1 MADRIF
7 TPFIPTLT
15 HLAMVKIAIPL
26 HNEFGIAR
34 MNEAFNRIE
43 LGNST
48 ESEQDS
54 EDLELIRYHRA
65 VKYLLLIPPRLR
77 KRVLEAVRGLE
88 YGICQ
93 WRADYSKILQVEDG
107 ECIFYWRCDGT
118 IDRMKTA
125 RQLVQN
131 ASIDISQRFNL
142 ACTYCLEESIKSL
155 WAEMVASGEAVN
167 FKIDNNTMARF
178 WLRWM
183 REGSRVPWTQAAQKY
198 LNPYDGAM
206 MPRFI
211 CFLPLFRQERRELF
225 LPILQYARY
234 DDLRFCLYAITKE
247 EEEIAV
253 KTCALQLLCLCLE
266 WPLRG
271 FFLETAEKVLK
282 YIDDHYMNILLNH
295 IFGTKQKWRDFDYFE
310 LLESFWNMIPSHLR
324 EEAQERPR
332 IRKEIALCFD
342 EMRKKRKAADQE
354 LTNLKKRKIG
364 SYTSESGY
372 EQLNVAI

>member
-15 HLAMVKIAIPL
+15 HLALVKIAIPL
-26 HNEFGIAR
+26 HNEFGIGR

-54 EDLELIRYHRA
+54 EDPELIRYQRA
-65 VKYLLLIPPRLR
+65 VKYLLLIPPCLR
-77 KRVLEAVRGLE
+77 KRVLEAVHGLE

-93 WRADYSKILQVEDG
+93 WRADYSKILQVEDA
-107 ECIFYWRCDGT
+107 EFIFYWRCDGT

-125 RQLVQN
+125 QQLVQN
-131 ASIDISQRFNL
+131 ANIDISQRFNL
-142 ACTYCLEESIKSL
+142 ACTYCLEESIKTL

-167 FKIDNNTMARF
+167 FKIDHNSMARF

-206 MPRFI
+206 MPRFS
-211 CFLPLFRQERRELF
+211 CFLPLLRPEHREKF
-225 LPILQYARY
+225 LPILQHAFY

-247 EEEIAV
+247 EEEKALE
-253 KTCALQLLCLCLE
+253 TCARELLYLCLE

-271 FFLETAEKVLK
+271 LFLETAWKVLK
-282 YIDDHYMNILLNH
+282 YVEVRYLSVLLYQ
-295 IFGTKQKWRDFDYFE
+295 IFETKRKWKNFDYFE
-310 LLESFWNMIPSHLR
+310 LLEDFWNMIATHQR
-324 EEAQERPR
+324 EKEEERPR
-332 IRKEIALCFD
+332 IRKEIASCFD
-342 EMRKKRKAADQE
+342 EMRKKRKAANEE
-354 LTNLKKRKIG
+354 LTNFKKKKD
-364 SYTSESGY
+364 
-372 EQLNVAI
+372 